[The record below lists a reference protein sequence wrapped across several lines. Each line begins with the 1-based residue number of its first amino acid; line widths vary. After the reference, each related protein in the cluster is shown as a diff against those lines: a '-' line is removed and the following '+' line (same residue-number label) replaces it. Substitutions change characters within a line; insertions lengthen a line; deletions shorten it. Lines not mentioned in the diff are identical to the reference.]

1 MNQLAHKRF
10 FFCSASFSCLFDR
23 YFQDYI
29 PYFFLCTIE
38 EHGYWCY
45 TKKVDKEKKKEYN
58 KSKHERRKTKDEKMT
73 NKQPQYDETFKK
85 NIVALHQNGKT
96 QTELSKEYGISV
108 SAISRWI
115 KLYSEVKVD
124 DNTIMTAKQIK
135 ELQKRNAQLEEENI
149 ILKKALAIMT
159 PRSGKE

>member
-1 MNQLAHKRF
+1 M
-10 FFCSASFSCLFDR
+10 S
-23 YFQDYI
+23 
-29 PYFFLCTIE
+29 
-38 EHGYWCY
+38 
-45 TKKVDKEKKKEYN
+45 
-58 KSKHERRKTKDEKMT
+58 
-73 NKQPQYDETFKK
+73 NKQLQYDETFKK

-115 KLYSEVKVD
+115 KLYSEVRVD
-124 DNTIMTAKQIK
+124 DNTVMTAKQIK

>member
-1 MNQLAHKRF
+1 
-10 FFCSASFSCLFDR
+10 
-23 YFQDYI
+23 
-29 PYFFLCTIE
+29 
-38 EHGYWCY
+38 
-45 TKKVDKEKKKEYN
+45 
-58 KSKHERRKTKDEKMT
+58 MT
-73 NKQPQYDETFKK
+73 NTQPKYDESFKK

-115 KLYSEVKVD
+115 KLYSEVKVN

-149 ILKKALAIMT
+149 I
-159 PRSGKE
+159 

>member
-1 MNQLAHKRF
+1 M
-10 FFCSASFSCLFDR
+10 
-23 YFQDYI
+23 I
-29 PYFFLCTIE
+29 
-38 EHGYWCY
+38 
-45 TKKVDKEKKKEYN
+45 
-58 KSKHERRKTKDEKMT
+58 T

-115 KLYSEVKVD
+115 KLYSEVRVD
-124 DNTIMTAKQIK
+124 DNTVMTAKQIK

>member
-1 MNQLAHKRF
+1 
-10 FFCSASFSCLFDR
+10 
-23 YFQDYI
+23 
-29 PYFFLCTIE
+29 
-38 EHGYWCY
+38 
-45 TKKVDKEKKKEYN
+45 
-58 KSKHERRKTKDEKMT
+58 MT
-73 NKQPQYDETFKK
+73 NKQLQYDETFKN

-115 KLYSEVKVD
+115 KLYSEVRVD
-124 DNTIMTAKQIK
+124 DNTVMTAKQIK

>member
-1 MNQLAHKRF
+1 M
-10 FFCSASFSCLFDR
+10 
-23 YFQDYI
+23 
-29 PYFFLCTIE
+29 
-38 EHGYWCY
+38 
-45 TKKVDKEKKKEYN
+45 
-58 KSKHERRKTKDEKMT
+58 MT

-108 SAISRWI
+108 SEISRLI

>member
-1 MNQLAHKRF
+1 
-10 FFCSASFSCLFDR
+10 
-23 YFQDYI
+23 
-29 PYFFLCTIE
+29 
-38 EHGYWCY
+38 
-45 TKKVDKEKKKEYN
+45 
-58 KSKHERRKTKDEKMT
+58 MT
-73 NKQPQYDETFKK
+73 NKQLQYDETFKK
-85 NIVALHQNGKT
+85 NIVALHHNGKT

-115 KLYSEVKVD
+115 KLYSEVRVD
-124 DNTIMTAKQIK
+124 DNTVMTAKQIK

>member
-1 MNQLAHKRF
+1 
-10 FFCSASFSCLFDR
+10 
-23 YFQDYI
+23 
-29 PYFFLCTIE
+29 
-38 EHGYWCY
+38 
-45 TKKVDKEKKKEYN
+45 
-58 KSKHERRKTKDEKMT
+58 MT
-73 NKQPQYDETFKK
+73 NKQPQYDETLKN

-96 QTELSKEYGISV
+96 QTELSREYGISV

-124 DNTIMTAKQIK
+124 DNTVMTAKQIK

>member
-1 MNQLAHKRF
+1 
-10 FFCSASFSCLFDR
+10 
-23 YFQDYI
+23 
-29 PYFFLCTIE
+29 
-38 EHGYWCY
+38 
-45 TKKVDKEKKKEYN
+45 
-58 KSKHERRKTKDEKMT
+58 MT

-96 QTELSKEYGISV
+96 QTELSREYGISV

-115 KLYSEVKVD
+115 KLYSEVRGD
-124 DNTIMTAKQIK
+124 DNTVMTAKQIK

>member
-1 MNQLAHKRF
+1 M
-10 FFCSASFSCLFDR
+10 
-23 YFQDYI
+23 
-29 PYFFLCTIE
+29 
-38 EHGYWCY
+38 
-45 TKKVDKEKKKEYN
+45 
-58 KSKHERRKTKDEKMT
+58 
-73 NKQPQYDETFKK
+73 
-85 NIVALHQNGKT
+85 ALHQNGKT

-124 DNTIMTAKQIK
+124 DNTVMTAKQIK

>member
-1 MNQLAHKRF
+1 
-10 FFCSASFSCLFDR
+10 
-23 YFQDYI
+23 
-29 PYFFLCTIE
+29 
-38 EHGYWCY
+38 
-45 TKKVDKEKKKEYN
+45 
-58 KSKHERRKTKDEKMT
+58 MT

-159 PRSGKE
+159 PRSEKE

>member
-1 MNQLAHKRF
+1 
-10 FFCSASFSCLFDR
+10 
-23 YFQDYI
+23 
-29 PYFFLCTIE
+29 
-38 EHGYWCY
+38 
-45 TKKVDKEKKKEYN
+45 
-58 KSKHERRKTKDEKMT
+58 MT
-73 NKQPQYDETFKK
+73 NKQLKYDETFKK

-115 KLYSEVKVD
+115 KLYSEVRVD
-124 DNTIMTAKQIK
+124 DNTVMTAKQIK

>member
-1 MNQLAHKRF
+1 
-10 FFCSASFSCLFDR
+10 
-23 YFQDYI
+23 
-29 PYFFLCTIE
+29 
-38 EHGYWCY
+38 
-45 TKKVDKEKKKEYN
+45 
-58 KSKHERRKTKDEKMT
+58 MT

-96 QTELSKEYGISV
+96 QTELSREYGISV

-115 KLYSEVKVD
+115 KLYSEVRVD
-124 DNTIMTAKQIK
+124 DNTVMTAKQIK

-159 PRSGKE
+159 PHSGKE

>member
-1 MNQLAHKRF
+1 ML
-10 FFCSASFSCLFDR
+10 
-23 YFQDYI
+23 
-29 PYFFLCTIE
+29 
-38 EHGYWCY
+38 
-45 TKKVDKEKKKEYN
+45 
-58 KSKHERRKTKDEKMT
+58 
-73 NKQPQYDETFKK
+73 NKQPQYDENFKK

-96 QTELSKEYGISV
+96 QSELSKEYGISV

-159 PRSGKE
+159 PHSGKE

>member
-1 MNQLAHKRF
+1 
-10 FFCSASFSCLFDR
+10 
-23 YFQDYI
+23 
-29 PYFFLCTIE
+29 
-38 EHGYWCY
+38 
-45 TKKVDKEKKKEYN
+45 
-58 KSKHERRKTKDEKMT
+58 MT
-73 NKQPQYDETFKK
+73 NKQLQYDETFKK

-96 QTELSKEYGISV
+96 QTELYKEYGISV

-115 KLYSEVKVD
+115 KLYSEVRVD
-124 DNTIMTAKQIK
+124 DNTVMTAKQIK

>member
-1 MNQLAHKRF
+1 
-10 FFCSASFSCLFDR
+10 
-23 YFQDYI
+23 
-29 PYFFLCTIE
+29 
-38 EHGYWCY
+38 
-45 TKKVDKEKKKEYN
+45 
-58 KSKHERRKTKDEKMT
+58 MT
-73 NKQPQYDETFKK
+73 NKQPQYDESFKK
-85 NIVALHQNGKT
+85 NIVALHQNGKS
-96 QTELSKEYGISV
+96 QTELSKEYRISV

-124 DNTIMTAKQIK
+124 DDTVMTAKQIK

>member
-1 MNQLAHKRF
+1 
-10 FFCSASFSCLFDR
+10 
-23 YFQDYI
+23 
-29 PYFFLCTIE
+29 
-38 EHGYWCY
+38 
-45 TKKVDKEKKKEYN
+45 
-58 KSKHERRKTKDEKMT
+58 MT

-149 ILKKALAIMT
+149 ILKKRL
-159 PRSGKE
+159 P

>member
-1 MNQLAHKRF
+1 M
-10 FFCSASFSCLFDR
+10 
-23 YFQDYI
+23 
-29 PYFFLCTIE
+29 
-38 EHGYWCY
+38 
-45 TKKVDKEKKKEYN
+45 
-58 KSKHERRKTKDEKMT
+58 MT

-135 ELQKRNAQLEEENI
+135 ELQKRNAQLDEENI

>member
-1 MNQLAHKRF
+1 
-10 FFCSASFSCLFDR
+10 
-23 YFQDYI
+23 
-29 PYFFLCTIE
+29 
-38 EHGYWCY
+38 
-45 TKKVDKEKKKEYN
+45 
-58 KSKHERRKTKDEKMT
+58 MT
-73 NKQPQYDETFKK
+73 NKQLQYDETFKK
-85 NIVALHQNGKT
+85 NIVALHPNGKT

-115 KLYSEVKVD
+115 KLYSEVRVD
-124 DNTIMTAKQIK
+124 DNTVMTAKQIK

>member
-1 MNQLAHKRF
+1 
-10 FFCSASFSCLFDR
+10 
-23 YFQDYI
+23 
-29 PYFFLCTIE
+29 
-38 EHGYWCY
+38 
-45 TKKVDKEKKKEYN
+45 
-58 KSKHERRKTKDEKMT
+58 MT

-85 NIVALHQNGKT
+85 NIVALHRNGKT

-115 KLYSEVKVD
+115 KLYSEVRVD
-124 DNTIMTAKQIK
+124 DNTVMTAKQIK

>member
-1 MNQLAHKRF
+1 
-10 FFCSASFSCLFDR
+10 
-23 YFQDYI
+23 
-29 PYFFLCTIE
+29 
-38 EHGYWCY
+38 
-45 TKKVDKEKKKEYN
+45 
-58 KSKHERRKTKDEKMT
+58 MT

-85 NIVALHQNGKT
+85 NIVTLHQNGKT
-96 QTELSKEYGISV
+96 QTELSKEYGISI

-115 KLYSEVKVD
+115 KLYSEVRVD

>member
-1 MNQLAHKRF
+1 
-10 FFCSASFSCLFDR
+10 
-23 YFQDYI
+23 
-29 PYFFLCTIE
+29 
-38 EHGYWCY
+38 
-45 TKKVDKEKKKEYN
+45 
-58 KSKHERRKTKDEKMT
+58 MT
-73 NKQPQYDETFKK
+73 NKQLQYDETFKK

-108 SAISRWI
+108 SAFSRWI
-115 KLYSEVKVD
+115 KLYSEVRVD
-124 DNTIMTAKQIK
+124 DNTVMTAKQIK